1 MTKWVFGSSFGFL
14 LAACLVLESGCSVHC
29 IEDASGT
36 KCQAKSLKRFDGP
49 PPAAQLL
56 DRTPGSPLTID
67 VQYGNVLVQ
76 RSTSG
81 KVEVQFMPFAYAGY
95 DEKALA
101 DQWLAQNLR
110 VAATAQGAITVT
122 VARQGGSNGLGADAI
137 VRVPDNFDG
146 ALSVV
151 NRGDGPLNNFDLKV
165 EFVGAAHTLSVTNNS
180 LLGNC
185 WVQGTP
191 NVKSTTVQCGEDIS
205 VFDVADGVSIVNT
218 DTSHDS
224 NTPAITL
231 RMAGISPGAGGGRVS
246 AASGNIQA
254 TFPRAGGYV
263 INARSPVKGVVQEG
277 ALPPGCNQQ
286 GAPNAKVIRC
296 GQGPSYELI
305 AGATPDYVG
314 PPEDSNVVLA
324 YQ

>member
-1 MTKWVFGSSFGFL
+1 MKRVWQSLSGCALSGAL
-14 LAACLVLESGCSVHC
+14 IAAAGCSVHC

-36 KCQAKSLKRFDGP
+36 KCSAKSLKRFDGAP
-49 PPAAQLL
+49 PPAQVL
-56 DRTPGSPLTID
+56 DRAPGTPVTID

-76 RSTSG
+76 RSASG
-81 KVEVQFMPFAYAGY
+81 KVEVQFMPFAYAGH

-110 VAATAQGAITVT
+110 VGATAQGAITVT

-137 VRVPDNFDG
+137 VRLPDNFDG
-146 ALSVV
+146 ALTVV

-165 EFVGAAHTLSVTNNS
+165 DFVGAAHALSITNNS

-185 WVQGTP
+185 WVQGAP
-191 NVKSTTVQCGEDIS
+191 SVKSTTVQCGEDIS
-205 VFDVADGVSIVNT
+205 VFDVADGVSIHNT
-218 DTSHDS
+218 DTSHDVD
-224 NTPAITL
+224 TPAITL
-231 RMAGISPGAGGGRVS
+231 RMNAISPGSGGGKVTT
-246 AASGNIQA
+246 ASGSIQA

-277 ALPPGCNQQ
+277 GLPPGCAKQES
-286 GAPNAKVIRC
+286 GPNAKVVTC
-296 GQGPSYELI
+296 GRGPSYELT

-314 PPEDSNVVLA
+314 PPKDSNVVLS